1 MKKLNRRDFL
11 RLAVGG
17 AALAALNRC
26 APGML
31 TPAAEPS
38 ATDVA
43 ETATALPTLPPTPTP
58 QATRLLRNENR
69 PGFYVRFI
77 QALEPIDPATWAL
90 SVEGLVGQPRTLKL
104 ADLQAL
110 PAITQKSR
118 LKCVEGWSAAAKW
131 AGFRPQALMDLVE
144 VRPEA
149 TWMHFYCADDYYESL
164 PLAELTMDRVLFVYG
179 MNDQPLPPEYG
190 GPLRLMVPF
199 KYGYKSPKAILRIVF
214 ADQELR
220 GYWPTVGPYSTE
232 GDIQPGPD
240 YALDL
245 DEMRTVKTGGEIIYA
260 DGLEAQDN

>member
-11 RLAVGG
+11 RLAIGG

-26 APGML
+26 APGVL
-31 TPAAEPS
+31 TPTAEPS
-38 ATDVA
+38 VTGGAGTG
-43 ETATALPTLPPTPTP
+43 ALAPTPRPTPTA
-58 QATRLLRNENR
+58 QTARLLRNENR
-69 PGFYVRFI
+69 PGFYIRFI
-77 QALEPIDPATWAL
+77 KAIEPIDPETWSL

-110 PAITQKSR
+110 PPVTQKSR
-118 LKCVEGWSAAAKW
+118 MKCVEGWSAAAKW
-131 AGFRPQALMDLVE
+131 AGFRPQALMDLVQ

-149 TWMHFYCADDYYESL
+149 TWIHLYSADDYYESL
-164 PLAELTMDRVLFVYG
+164 PLAELTMERVLFVYG

-199 KYGYKSPKAILRIVF
+199 KYGYKSPKSILRIVF
-214 ADQELR
+214 ADQELQ

-245 DEMRTVKTGGEIIYA
+245 DEMRTVKSGGEIIYA
-260 DGLEAQDN
+260 DGLESQDN

>member
-17 AALAALNRC
+17 AALAAFSRC
-26 APGML
+26 APGVL
-31 TPAAEPS
+31 TPAAAPS
-38 ATDVA
+38 ITGVA
-43 ETATALPTLPPTPTP
+43 ETATALPTLRPTPTA
-58 QATRLLRNENR
+58 QAARLLRNENR
-69 PGFYVRFI
+69 PGFYIRFI
-77 QALEPIDPATWAL
+77 KAIEPIDPGTWSL

-104 ADLQAL
+104 TDLQAL
-110 PAITQKSR
+110 PAVIQKSR
-118 LKCVEGWSAAAKW
+118 MKCVEGWSAAAKW
-131 AGFRPQALMDLVE
+131 AGFRPQALMDLVQ

-149 TWMHFYCADDYYESL
+149 TWIHFYSADDYYESL

-199 KYGYKSPKAILRIVF
+199 KYGYKSPKSILRIVF
-214 ADQELR
+214 ADQELQ

-232 GDIQPGPD
+232 GDIQPGTD

-245 DEMRTVKTGGEIIYA
+245 EDTRVVKTWGEVIYA
-260 DGLEAQDN
+260 DGPESEDN

>member
-26 APGML
+26 APGVL
-31 TPAAEPS
+31 TPTTEPS
-38 ATDVA
+38 ATGVA
-43 ETATALPTLPPTPTP
+43 ETATALPTPRPTSTALAGP
-58 QATRLLRNENR
+58 LLRNENR

-77 QALEPIDPATWAL
+77 QTLAPLDPSTWRL
-90 SVEGLVGQPRTLKL
+90 QVEGLVNRPGELSL
-104 ADLQAL
+104 SELQAL
-110 PAITQKSR
+110 PAVTQKSR

-131 AGFRPQALMDLVE
+131 AGFRPQALLERVE

-220 GYWPTVGPYSTE
+220 GYWPTVGPYTTE
-232 GDIQPGPD
+232 GDIQPGID

-245 DEMRTVKTGGEIIYA
+245 DQTRRVETWGEIIYA